1 MSQGEAPKPLKNWE
15 FGDPVPHA
23 WWPKVADTVIEA
35 RRCLAFASPWLVPDV
50 GARDTRTDI
59 LLR

>member
-1 MSQGEAPKPLKNWE
+1 MAFEDTDRV
-15 FGDPVPHA
+15 F

>member
-15 FGDPVPHA
+15 LGDPVPHA

-35 RRCLAFASPWLVPDV
+35 LLA
-50 GARDTRTDI
+50 TRSCTWA
-59 LLR
+59 LRIMDLDLSQAVYIT